1 MPIEFLTAA
10 LLAVSLL
17 TNATVEA
24 LKKIFS
30 ETQIN
35 YSSNLLAVIVS
46 IIMSCAISAGYMI
59 LNGVPFSIQIGVQIV
74 ALTYLS
80 FLVATIGYDKII
92 QMLAQIMQAIKK

>member
-74 ALTYLS
+74 ILTYLS
-80 FLVATIGYDKII
+80 FLVATIGYDKIV
-92 QMLAQIMQAIKK
+92 